1 MWNIQRIVHSNL
13 AMAPT
18 SEPMLPTNTADA
30 EQHGANTQQRAS
42 AIADLTSAADAGQH
56 GTNSHQRAPAIG
68 EVTLA
73 ATEVASL
80 AGLDVYPGARFF
92 TKGPRPCAVEYDGVP
107 GNRRGGLPKGT
118 QVVILEALVHV
129 ISERRYVA
137 ARIHSTFGSGY
148 GWINLCCE
156 NQRFVMPS

>member
-1 MWNIQRIVHSNL
+1 
-13 AMAPT
+13 MAST
-18 SEPMLPTNTADA
+18 SEPMLPTNAADA
-30 EQHGANTQQRAS
+30 EQHGTNTQQRAS
-42 AIADLTSAADAGQH
+42 AIVGVTSAADAGQH
-56 GTNSHQRAPAIG
+56 GANSQERPSAIG
-68 EVTLA
+68 EVTLE
-73 ATEVASL
+73 ATEVAWL

-107 GNRRGGLPKGT
+107 GNRRVALPEAS

-129 ISERRYVA
+129 ISEKRYVA

-156 NQRFVMPS
+156 SQRFVMPHGFSIRERSRSR